1 MYRQRMGNSFTKQT
15 LAAISEEPGF
25 RGTGRTPSGSEYV
38 LWASASTAHRPIAD
52 YGGRLLNVY
61 RASGR
66 PA

>member
-1 MYRQRMGNSFTKQT
+1 MYSQRMGSSFTKQT
-15 LAAISEEPGF
+15 LEALSEEPGF
-25 RGTGRTPSGSEYV
+25 RGTRKTPSGSELV